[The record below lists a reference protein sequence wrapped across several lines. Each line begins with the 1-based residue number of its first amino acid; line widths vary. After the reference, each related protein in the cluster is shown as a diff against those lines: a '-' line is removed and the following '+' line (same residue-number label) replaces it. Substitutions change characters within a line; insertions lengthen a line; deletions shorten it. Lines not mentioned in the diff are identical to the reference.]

1 MPRTREESDRIRQ
14 LAKENIRTAA
24 VEVFIEKGYHAASI
38 DDVAKRAG
46 ISKGSPS
53 CLNVS
58 PA

>member
-24 VEVFIEKGYHAASI
+24 VEVFIEKGYHAVSI